1 MWIVLSQSHSFS
13 PADVRCCGAYL
24 SLHGSV
30 TGGERDGEPRLPAG
44 SGLWLWCGAGL
55 WGCGV
60 AATSS
65 SCRVW
70 PLAPAAAAL
79 VCADHGEPP
88 PASRSAL
95 SGWFSAIT
103 QPLQKP
109 QLLSLHAAVQTAAS
123 TALSRMPPGWCQLV
137 LRKFCHFPESG
148 SEIQE
153 MSLPLIFRVWAP
165 RSMKPGHTHLIS
177 CPLSAPPPPLPL
189 SLLFCLSPPLLPLR
203 QEWEVYEF
211 PFPSLMGT
219 LLIWSPLCSPR
230 QSFVITL
237 DDLL

>member
-13 PADVRCCGAYL
+13 PADIRCWGGEPTCPC
-24 SLHGSV
+24 HGSV
-30 TGGERDGEPRLPAG
+30 TGGERDWEPRLPAG

-60 AATSS
+60 AATST

-70 PLAPAAAAL
+70 PPAPAAAAL

-109 QLLSLHAAVQTAAS
+109 QLLSLHPAVHTAAS

-137 LRKFCHFPESG
+137 LTKFCHFPESG

-153 MSLPLIFRVWAP
+153 MSLPLIFRVWPP
-165 RSMKPGHTHLIS
+165 RSMKPGHSHLIS
-177 CPLSAPPPPLPL
+177 CPLSAPPLPLPSL
-189 SLLFCLSPPLLPLR
+189 FLSSSVSLLL
-203 QEWEVYEF
+203 
-211 PFPSLMGT
+211 
-219 LLIWSPLCSPR
+219 
-230 QSFVITL
+230 SFV
-237 DDLL
+237 